1 MERQNSATLCSTPSI
16 MEPTNLD
23 LNLPVFAP
31 DCVPPP
37 QQTMEEWASWL
48 EWCRVELIGP
58 EKFNRWALD
67 PERAPVE
74 SPFILD

>member
-1 MERQNSATLCSTPSI
+1 VTP
-16 MEPTNLD
+16 PDDLD
-23 LNLPVFAP
+23 LSLPVLDP
-31 DCVPPP
+31 QILPPP

-48 EWCRVELIGP
+48 EWCRVELIGA